1 MQNTKVKNT
10 ELTHANTEVKHA
22 NTETQNAT
30 TEGQNATTVPPDPQY
45 MNTKQKP

>member
-10 ELTHANTEVKHA
+10 EVTHANTEVKHA

-30 TEGQNATTVPPDPQY
+30 TEGQNATTIPPDPLY